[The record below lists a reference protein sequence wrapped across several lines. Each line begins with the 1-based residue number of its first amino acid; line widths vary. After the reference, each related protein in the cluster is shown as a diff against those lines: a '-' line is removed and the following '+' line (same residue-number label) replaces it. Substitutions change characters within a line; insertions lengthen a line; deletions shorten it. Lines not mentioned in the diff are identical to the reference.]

1 MNIEILNEISTTKVA
16 QFGSIFESGEDIMI
30 VVYDE
35 IFFLQSLIKKNKI
48 KNLKNM

>member
-35 IFFLQSLIKKNKI
+35 IYFFWQSLIKKI
-48 KNLKNM
+48 KLRT

>member
-35 IFFLQSLIKKNKI
+35 IFFLGKVLLKKI
-48 KNLKNM
+48 KLRI